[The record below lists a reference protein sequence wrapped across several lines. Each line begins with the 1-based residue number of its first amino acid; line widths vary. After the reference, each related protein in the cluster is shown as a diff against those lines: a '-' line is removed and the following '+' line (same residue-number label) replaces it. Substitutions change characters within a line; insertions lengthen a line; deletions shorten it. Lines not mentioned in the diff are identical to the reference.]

1 MNLDIDFLI
10 KFYKNNT
17 KSVDK
22 EEFTEQETA
31 GASTGSAP
39 SGGSGKAMPKWADV
53 VGGPARGKANP
64 LGKAGEVWNT
74 GVKRGVANQIW

>member
-1 MNLDIDFLI
+1 MNLDIDYLI

-22 EEFTEQETA
+22 QEFTEQDA
-31 GASTGSAP
+31 GAP
-39 SGGSGKAMPKWADV
+39 SGGSGKSMPKWEDV

-64 LGKAGEVWNT
+64 LGKAGEVWST
-74 GVKRGVANQIW
+74 GLKRGVANQVW